1 VQADGLVTYS
11 SRVQERSMADELVV
25 RVVLKDGY
33 SRDQYADAITAALS
47 LNPGVKMAIVDLG
60 ETGAAAEE
68 TRPITMSGGLQL
80 EETRRLYVRF
90 GPRPDERVQLARQ
103 QFSMLGMLLN
113 TPTVRGTKKLMER
126 LREWDPYTWNESSE
140 GSATKVYSRLRENLD
155 QLARRLGR
163 FDSGLYRLVGTKGV
177 YGWLGV
183 VRESRRKR

>member
-1 VQADGLVTYS
+1 LLPILPHE
-11 SRVQERSMADELVV
+11 QEAFVADELVV
-25 RVVLKDGY
+25 RVVLKDGV
-33 SRDQYADAITAALS
+33 SRDEYASAITAALS

-60 ETGAAAEE
+60 ETGLAAEE
-68 TRPITMSGGLQL
+68 TRPITGVGALQL

-126 LREWDPYTWNESSE
+126 LREWDAYTWAETNE

-163 FDSGLYRLVGTKGV
+163 YDSGLYRLTGKKGV

-183 VRESRRKR
+183 VAESRRKR